1 MKCPGQD
8 SRYWDGEA
16 VFEAA
21 CARCGEMIEFFKD
34 ESARTCRNC
43 GHRMLNPRLDF
54 GCAAYCP
61 YGEQCLGGM
70 PDGLKAK
77 KLDLLKERVALEMKN
92 YFGAD
97 FKRIGHATR
106 VARHAE
112 EINESE
118 HGNPAVVLIAAYL
131 HGIGIK
137 EAERRYDSAAPE
149 HQHREGPAVARRILT
164 SLNAEEELIAEV
176 CDIVGHH
183 HAPRSEETV
192 NFKVLYD
199 ADLITN
205 LEEQQQEQPLA
216 PEGLARIIANSLLT
230 AGGRQLAARVLT
242 SNRPGESL

>member
-43 GHRMLNPRLDF
+43 GHRMLNPKLDF

-61 YGEQCLGGM
+61 YGEQCLGGS
-70 PDGLKAK
+70 PDGLKAR
-77 KLDLLKERVALEMKN
+77 KLDLLKEKVAVAMKN
-92 YFGAD
+92 FFGAD
-97 FKRIGHATR
+97 FRRIGHATR

-131 HGIGIK
+131 HDIGIR
-137 EAERRYDSAAPE
+137 EAERKFDSAAPE
-149 HQHREGPAVARRILT
+149 HQHREGPPAAREILAG
-164 SLNAEEELIAEV
+164 LGADEELIAEV
-176 CDIVGHH
+176 CDIIGHH
-183 HAPRSEETV
+183 HSPRAEETV

-199 ADLITN
+199 ADLLAN
-205 LEEQQQEQPLA
+205 LEEQHQDRAAA
-216 PEGLARIIANSLLT
+216 PERLAAIIEKSFLT
-230 AGGRQLAARVLT
+230 DGGRRLAARTLDTLV
-242 SNRPGESL
+242 RDGA

>member
-61 YGEQCLGGM
+61 YGEQCLGGL

-77 KLDLLKERVALEMKN
+77 KLDLLKERVALEMKS

-97 FKRIGHATR
+97 FRRIGHATR
-106 VARHAE
+106 VARHVG

-131 HGIGIK
+131 HDIGIR
-137 EAERRYDSAAPE
+137 EAERRYSSAALE
-149 HQHREGPAVARRILT
+149 HQHQEGPPAAREILAK
-164 SLNAEEELIAEV
+164 LGAEEELITEV
-176 CDIVGHH
+176 CDIIGHH
-183 HAPRSEETV
+183 HRPRPEETV
-192 NFKVLYD
+192 NFKVLFD
-199 ADLITN
+199 ADLIAN
-205 LEEQQQEQPLA
+205 LEEQQQEQPIA
-216 PEGLARIIANSLLT
+216 PERLATIIDSSFLT
-230 AGGRQLAARVLT
+230 AGGRRLAARVLS
-242 SNRPGESL
+242 SNRSGGSL